1 FGNGLV
7 ERWYDRKSGND
18 LKGIWR
24 SENVEFATILKYAR
38 NSGQLKH
45 QSYQFGNIHSV
56 SQLIYN
62 YRYDGMMRLRTIQS
76 KLGSI
81 NLPTQEFSYNARG
94 QVESM
99 GNFRYFERNSNET
112 LVG

>member
-1 FGNGLV
+1 
-7 ERWYDRKSGND
+7 
-18 LKGIWR
+18 
-24 SENVEFATILKYAR
+24 ATILKYAR

-112 LVG
+112 LVGDGVALFVRRYEATRGKIRHASVTIS